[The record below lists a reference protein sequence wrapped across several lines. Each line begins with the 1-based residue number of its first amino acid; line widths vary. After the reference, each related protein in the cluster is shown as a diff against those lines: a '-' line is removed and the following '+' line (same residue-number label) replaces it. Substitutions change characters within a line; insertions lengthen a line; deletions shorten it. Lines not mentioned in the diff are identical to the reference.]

1 MSGSKMF
8 GRTSLSL
15 VLVLSLL
22 LHARDAAAAIT
33 PEQVREFVHAVYI
46 EGVPYEQA
54 SQLAPEVALP
64 ILEQVLRD
72 PADEQYWAN
81 AAVTIGMIG
90 HDQGAELLIRFITR
104 REDKSKLS
112 RDQTLAKTSAVMAL
126 GYIVNKAGNRKA
138 LDFLKAS
145 IDPQSWSK
153 RNLKWTGEFHRTNV
167 ERDKQ
172 LATMSVLG
180 LGVSGNP
187 EAEKALQSLRGKPK
201 TPYLRTLK
209 KTMPDLG
216 IIVDEALKANR
227 AISSEGLQNYYLKTR
242 PKLSLDDGGVDIR
255 STREIEVVKPPVA
268 GEVIKEPQPGEV
280 LRDPQLGEVLSPPKA
295 GEMIRPLQKGETIKP
310 N

>member
-1 MSGSKMF
+1 MSGSKVF
-8 GRTSLSL
+8 GRTSVLL

-22 LHARDAAAAIT
+22 LHARNAAAATT
-33 PEQVREFVHAVYI
+33 PEQVREFVRAVYI

-90 HDQGAELLIRFITR
+90 HDQGVELLIRFITR
-104 REDKSKLS
+104 GEARAKLS

-138 LDFLKAS
+138 LDFLKTS
-145 IDPQSWSK
+145 IDPQGWSK
-153 RNLKWTGEFHRTNV
+153 RNLKWTGEFHRTNL

-187 EAEKALQSLRGKPK
+187 DAARTLQSLREKPK
-201 TPYLRTLK
+201 TRNLRALK
-209 KTMPDLG
+209 KTMPDLS
-216 IIVDEALKANR
+216 IIADEALKAND
-227 AISSEGLQNYYLKTR
+227 AISREGLQNYYIKTQ
-242 PKLSLDDGGVDIR
+242 PKLSPIEGGINIR
-255 STREIEVVKPPVA
+255 STPEIEVVKAPVA

-280 LRDPQLGEVLSPPKA
+280 LRNPQLGEVLSPPKA
-295 GEMIRPLQKGETIKP
+295 GEVVRPLQKGETLKP